1 MTKFLQFEP
10 AFNVQSGRVVVWI
23 IGCAGCRLEYC
34 QESAIIETSSIFQPK
49 TRLMKKIAI
58 NGFGRIGRAA
68 LKVIF
73 ETNDLELVGVNDLL
87 SIENA
92 AYLLKYDSN
101 YGKYDRDIQINGDI
115 LTIDGKPVKY
125 TSEKNI
131 ESLPWASLEVDVVIE
146 STGIFTNQTDA
157 EKHLAA
163 GAKFVVISGPTKDTP
178 TVVHGVNTED
188 GKVSVFSCASCTTNN
203 ISPIIEILGR
213 RLGIKKAILNT
224 THAYTASQ
232 TLVDAPS
239 KREPRMG
246 RAAATN
252 LAPAATG
259 AAVATTK
266 ALPQYAGKFDGIAVR
281 VPVPVGSISDI
292 TFIAERAT
300 SVQEINQILIEEAA
314 TSRYEKVV
322 AVTDEPLVSSDI
334 IKSPYAAT
342 VDLEMTRVV
351 DGDLVK
357 VMAWYDNEWG
367 FTNQMIRQIQSI

>member
-1 MTKFLQFEP
+1 
-10 AFNVQSGRVVVWI
+10 
-23 IGCAGCRLEYC
+23 
-34 QESAIIETSSIFQPK
+34 
-49 TRLMKKIAI
+49 MKRIAI

-68 LKVIF
+68 LKIILD
-73 ETNDLELVGVNDLL
+73 TRGLELVAVNDLM

-101 YGKYDRDIQINGDI
+101 YGKYQKDIRVEGDMI
-115 LTIDGKPVKY
+115 LVDGKPVKY
-125 TSEKNI
+125 SSIKEI
-131 ESLPWASLEVDVVIE
+131 ENLPWAAVQADIVIE
-146 STGIFTNQTDA
+146 STGIFTSMAAA

-163 GAKFVVISGPTKDTP
+163 GAKYVVISGPTKDTP

-188 GKVSVFSCASCTTNN
+188 GKVPVFSCASCTTNN
-203 ISPIIEILGR
+203 ISPVIEILGR
-213 RLGIKKAILNT
+213 RLGIRKAILNT
-224 THAYTASQ
+224 THGYTASQ
-232 TLVDAPS
+232 SLVDAPS

-246 RAAATN
+246 RAAGIN

-259 AAVATTK
+259 AAIATTK

-281 VPVPVGSISDI
+281 VPVAVGSISDI

-300 SVQEINQILIEEAA
+300 TVEEINRILIEESA
-314 TSRYEKVV
+314 TTRYEKVL
-322 AVTDEPLVSSDI
+322 AVTNEPLVSSDI
-334 IKSPYAAT
+334 IGSAYAAT